1 MERSTRVV
9 LAIEAPEVL
18 DEVLHFLDRSD
29 AVRVVATAD
38 GERQIVDAVTQL
50 EPDVVI
56 AEPRFAGAVPAP
68 APCIAIASRE
78 SIAALRAAIAAG
90 VRAFT
95 VWPEERERLM
105 EHVEAFAVGAK
116 HLERRATVIA
126 VHASRGGAG
135 CTFVAT
141 HLARAAASADRSVVV
156 IDADPFGGDVATAL
170 GIADGTEGVH
180 PVSELCDV
188 VDEMTPGS
196 FTDTVFAHHEGFGVI
211 VAAPPEAPALEERA
225 MVRVVDLAA
234 ASADVV
240 VLHTG
245 LGTDRVTR
253 ACLRAADAVVE
264 VLALDI
270 ASFRATVRTL
280 ARVAVDGVED
290 RTSFVVNRAARGEVV
305 PADVE
310 RVFGRAPA
318 AVLPL
323 DTSVPRLQDHGRL
336 LPPRARSAR
345 AVARLS
351 DRLLAETAELRGAA

>member
-68 APCIAIASRE
+68 APCIAIASR
-78 SIAALRAAIAAG
+78 AAIAAG

-126 VHASRGGAG
+126 VHASRGGAV

-141 HLARAAASADRSVVV
+141 HLARAA
-156 IDADPFGGDVATAL
+156 
-170 GIADGTEGVH
+170 
-180 PVSELCDV
+180 
-188 VDEMTPGS
+188 
-196 FTDTVFAHHEGFGVI
+196 
-211 VAAPPEAPALEERA
+211 
-225 MVRVVDLAA
+225 
-234 ASADVV
+234 
-240 VLHTG
+240 
-245 LGTDRVTR
+245 
-253 ACLRAADAVVE
+253 
-264 VLALDI
+264 
-270 ASFRATVRTL
+270 
-280 ARVAVDGVED
+280 
-290 RTSFVVNRAARGEVV
+290 
-305 PADVE
+305 
-310 RVFGRAPA
+310 
-318 AVLPL
+318 
-323 DTSVPRLQDHGRL
+323 
-336 LPPRARSAR
+336 
-345 AVARLS
+345 
-351 DRLLAETAELRGAA
+351 